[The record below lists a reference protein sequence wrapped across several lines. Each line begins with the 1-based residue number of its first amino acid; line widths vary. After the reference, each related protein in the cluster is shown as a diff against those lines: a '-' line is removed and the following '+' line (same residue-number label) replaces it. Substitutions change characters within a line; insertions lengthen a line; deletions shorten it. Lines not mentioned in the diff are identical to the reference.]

1 MPKFRMT
8 DGSGKIYVASQSIE
22 QAKIIAERI
31 DSEERDRQIK
41 RHAELIAEAASWK
54 DKPKDKPKK
63 KITKKKIKGVS

>member
-54 DKPKDKPKK
+54 DKPKDKPIK